1 MALSYDNSIY
11 PSNVSSNAIYNST
24 KQIIRY
30 NQCNNWWNKTKYR
43 KYSISIKRNISK
55 IEKIPLKKKSG
66 FDNIF
71 NKNSLSANYFNQ
83 KYNKNRIS
91 VILDFLDINEQ
102 LPLIKLNSIF
112 SKIVIEKYSLPFK
125 CILPLRQ
132 YKNNKNVIK

>member
-1 MALSYDNSIY
+1 M
-11 PSNVSSNAIYNST
+11 
-24 KQIIRY
+24 
-30 NQCNNWWNKTKYR
+30 
-43 KYSISIKRNISK
+43 KRNISK

-132 YKNNKNVIK
+132 YKNNKNVIESKYLLKNMKNNYLIFDKLNEEKNLFFDFLSKIKYIKNLIQ